1 MNFLLMYIVF
11 VSELFL
17 FYVIVVFELII
28 LKFEGDSILRWYVVY
43 VFYIRFLLLIVDDEM
58 ICSIE
63 KNVKIY
69 GMVYYI
75 DDCLYVD
82 CYLF

>member
-28 LKFEGDSILRWYVVY
+28 LKFEGDSILWWYVVY
-43 VFYIRFLLLIVDDEM
+43 VFYIWFLLLIVDDEM

>member
-1 MNFLLMYIVF
+1 MNFPLMYIVP

-17 FYVIVVFELII
+17 LHVIVAFELTT
-28 LKFEGDSILRWYVVY
+28 LKSEGDSTSRWYVVH
-43 VFYIRFLLLIVDDEM
+43 VFHTRSSLSTADDEM
-58 ICSIE
+58 ICSTE
-63 KNVKIY
+63 KNAKIY

-82 CYLF
+82 CHLF